1 MATKRK
7 GKTWN
12 IEVTCVGMQ
21 FRWKMSGR
29 ETLARSVP
37 FKVELEREPENEH
50 DENAIKVNLASDF
63 KLTALKGKQLGYLRR
78 NVAALLAP
86 KLDAGSIEPV
96 RLWVTEID
104 AKAGEATLEARF
116 RDV

>member
-1 MATKRK
+1 
-7 GKTWN
+7 
-12 IEVTCVGMQ
+12 
-21 FRWKMSGR
+21 
-29 ETLARSVP
+29 
-37 FKVELEREPENEH
+37 
-50 DENAIKVNLASDF
+50 
-63 KLTALKGKQLGYLRR
+63 LTALKGKQLGYLRR

-86 KLDAGSIEPV
+86 KLDAGSIEPT